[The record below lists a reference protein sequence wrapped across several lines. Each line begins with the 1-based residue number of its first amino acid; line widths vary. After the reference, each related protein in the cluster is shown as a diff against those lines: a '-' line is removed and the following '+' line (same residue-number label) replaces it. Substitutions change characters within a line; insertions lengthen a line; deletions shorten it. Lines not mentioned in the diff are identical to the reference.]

1 MLPATYQIPAALVLL
16 LGGTVSCF
24 FGYRLF
30 RIVLAIFGFVIGA
43 LIPSSFLPMSS
54 SPWAVLAVALVGGL
68 MGAGVLIAAY
78 FVGVALVGAGLGA
91 VAANLM
97 FSATGQDP
105 HYLVL
110 VLMTLLGAAAAMY
123 LQRYFI
129 IVFTAFG
136 GAWTMIVGAMGM
148 VGDPT
153 ALRAAATGDV
163 WVAYPLNPAPGQR
176 WVVIVWMILSLL
188 GAGVQLGLTGGE
200 KGRVVKRRRRAKKST
215 S

>member
-43 LIPSSFLPMSS
+43 LIWSSFLPMSS
-54 SPWAVLAVALVGGL
+54 GTWTMLAVALVGGL
-68 MGAGVLIAAY
+68 LGAGVLLAAY

-91 VAANLM
+91 VAANLL

-105 HYLVL
+105 HFLVL

-129 IVFTAFG
+129 IVGTAFG
-136 GAWTMIVGAMGM
+136 GAWTLIVGAAALF
-148 VGDPT
+148 GDRT
-153 ALRAAATGDV
+153 ALAAAAANDV
-163 WVAYPLNPAPGQR
+163 WVAYPLNPAPGR
-176 WVVIVWMILSLL
+176 GWVKLAWIV
-188 GAGVQLGLTGGE
+188 LGLIGATVQSGWTGGE
-200 KGRVVKRRRRAKKST
+200 RGRVIRRKKKS
-215 S
+215 

>member
-54 SPWAVLAVALVGGL
+54 SPWAMLAVALVGGL

-129 IVFTAFG
+129 IVGTAFG
-136 GAWTMIVGAMGM
+136 GAWTLIVGAAALF
-148 VGDPT
+148 GDRT
-153 ALRAAATGDV
+153 ALAAAAANDV
-163 WVAYPLNPAPGQR
+163 WVAYPLNPAPGR
-176 WVVIVWMILSLL
+176 GWVKLAWIVL
-188 GAGVQLGLTGGE
+188 GLIGATVQLGWTGGE
-200 KGRVVKRRRRAKKST
+200 RGRVVRRKKKS
-215 S
+215 